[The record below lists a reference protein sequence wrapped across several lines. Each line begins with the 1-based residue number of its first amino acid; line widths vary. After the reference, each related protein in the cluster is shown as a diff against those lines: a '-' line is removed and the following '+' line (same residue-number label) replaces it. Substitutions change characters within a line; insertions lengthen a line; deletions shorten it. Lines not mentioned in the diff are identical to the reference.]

1 MVKSCKSAQF
11 VQQSINSSLLPSEVV
26 YFCHWCMA
34 DWRKALKQGARLGSV
49 ETTATYF
56 DSESKLKSLL
66 GLQDL
71 DSLYCPWIKRSFS
84 SGLQTD
90 QEFPTIS
97 SPPLLIW
104 DIDDWFQV
112 LSFWKTML
120 NTSPKWDHSLRVAKF
135 ETVQRNRLDIIL

>member
-1 MVKSCKSAQF
+1 
-11 VQQSINSSLLPSEVV
+11 
-26 YFCHWCMA
+26 MA

-49 ETTATYF
+49 ETTTTYF
-56 DSESKLKSLL
+56 DSESKLKSFL

-97 SPPLLIW
+97 SPPLLIK
-104 DIDDWFQV
+104 DIDD
-112 LSFWKTML
+112 
-120 NTSPKWDHSLRVAKF
+120 
-135 ETVQRNRLDIIL
+135 